1 MKIEGTEQEKQRV
14 KNLLI
19 RDCEAQIVGVAAE
32 IRFATG
38 ASRLN
43 VKEIKSKISKI
54 GFLLEEIEL
63 YDSVFTTNH
72 EKR

>member
-19 RDCEAQIVGVAAE
+19 KDCEAQIVGVAAE

-43 VKEIKSKISKI
+43 VKEVKSKISKI

>member
-38 ASRLN
+38 ASRLI

>member
-1 MKIEGTEQEKQRV
+1 MKIEGTEHEKQRV

-19 RDCEAQIVGVAAE
+19 RDCETQIVGIAAE

-43 VKEIKSKISKI
+43 IKEVKSKIYKI
-54 GFLLEEIEL
+54 KSLLEEIDL
-63 YDSVFTTNH
+63 YECVFTTTH